1 MGSGLAVSLVVSL
14 VMSAVNAGLSI
25 RSLAIASKN
34 QALRSVISS
43 LMNAVN
49 KEINA
54 GRLNVN
60 KITALLQSKNQS
72 ALMNYLQNNPVISR
86 NLQGLKQDSDFIAQV
101 QAEQSAIESEINSLY
116 NELQSLGYSQD
127 LWGQGKEDQRRKL
140 IEGQLTK
147 AKDKYK
153 QLGDKAS
160 KYSISTTNPVEA
172 YTDDIDA
179 RSQNINGGMQNGI

>member
-1 MGSGLAVSLVVSL
+1 
-14 VMSAVNAGLSI
+14 
-25 RSLAIASKN
+25 
-34 QALRSVISS
+34 
-43 LMNAVN
+43 MNVVN
-49 KEINA
+49 KEVNA

-60 KITALLQSKNQS
+60 KVTALLQSKNQT

-116 NELQSLGYSQD
+116 GELQSLGYSQD
-127 LWGQGKEDQRRKL
+127 LWGQGKEDERRKL
-140 IEGQLTK
+140 IEGQLIK

-153 QLGDKAS
+153 QLGVKAAN
-160 KYSISTTNPVEA
+160 YNVSTTNPVDA
-172 YTDDIDA
+172 YTGDIDA